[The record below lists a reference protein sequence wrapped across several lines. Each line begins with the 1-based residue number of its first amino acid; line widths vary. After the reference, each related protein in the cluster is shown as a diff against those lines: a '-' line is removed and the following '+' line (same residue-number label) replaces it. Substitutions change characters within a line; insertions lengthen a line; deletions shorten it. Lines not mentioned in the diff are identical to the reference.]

1 MNEQVYFRQLLAGR
15 DFAVGDGLAT
25 SMRNFTY
32 VLGDR
37 ETGDAILVDPAYRP
51 SELVEMVTA
60 DKMNVVGVV
69 ATHFHPDHIGG
80 MLTGDQHVAG
90 IAELLALIDVPVH
103 VQAEE
108 AEWVKART
116 GVSDDALTLHHDRDQ
131 LDVGAVAVT
140 LLHTPGHTPGS
151 QCLLV
156 EGRLLSG
163 DTLFIDGCG
172 RTDFPGGDTL
182 EMYRTL
188 SERLNAVSDDTVLF
202 PGHLYAPESSLSMGH
217 VRARNYVFSAK
228 SQDEW
233 LEMFAS

>member
-1 MNEQVYFRQLLAGR
+1 MNEQFYFRQLLAGR
-15 DFAVGDGLAT
+15 DFAVGDDVAT

-32 VLGDR
+32 LLGDR
-37 ETGDAILVDPAYRP
+37 DTGVAILVDPAYRP
-51 SELVEMVTA
+51 SELVDMVTA
-60 DKMNVVGVV
+60 DEMNVVGVV

-80 MLTGDQHVAG
+80 TLTGDQHIAG
-90 IAELLALIDVPVH
+90 IAELLALVEVPVH

-108 AEWVKART
+108 AEWVKAST

-188 SERLNAVSDDTVLF
+188 SERLNAVSDETVLF
-202 PGHLYAPESSLSMGH
+202 PGHLYAPESFLSMGH

-228 SQDEW
+228 SQEEW
-233 LEMFAS
+233 LAMFAS

>member
-1 MNEQVYFRQLLAGR
+1 MNEQFYFRQLLAGR
-15 DFAVGDGLAT
+15 DFAVGDEVAT

-32 VLGDR
+32 LLGDR

-51 SELVEMVTA
+51 SELVDMVTA
-60 DKMNVVGVV
+60 DEMNVVGVV

-80 MLTGDQHVAG
+80 TLTGDQHIAG
-90 IAELLALIDVPVH
+90 IAELLSLMEVPVH

-108 AEWVKART
+108 AEWVTART

-131 LDVGAVAVT
+131 LDVGTVAVT

-188 SERLNAVSDDTVLF
+188 SERLNAVSDETVLF
-202 PGHLYAPESSLSMGH
+202 PGHLYAPESSLSMGL
-217 VRARNYVFSAK
+217 VRERNYVFAAK
-228 SQDEW
+228 SQEAW

>member
-1 MNEQVYFRQLLAGR
+1 MNEQFYFRQLLAGR
-15 DFAVGDGLAT
+15 DFAVGDDVAT

-32 VLGDR
+32 LLGDR
-37 ETGDAILVDPAYRP
+37 DTGDAILVDPAYRP
-51 SELVEMVTA
+51 SELVDMVTA
-60 DKMNVVGVV
+60 DEMNVVGVV

-80 MLTGDQHVAG
+80 TLTGDQHIAG
-90 IAELLALIDVPVH
+90 IAELLALVEVPVH

-108 AEWVKART
+108 AEWVKAST

-188 SERLNAVSDDTVLF
+188 SERLNAVSDETVLF
-202 PGHLYAPESSLSMGH
+202 PGHLYAPESFLSMGH

-228 SQDEW
+228 SQEEW
-233 LEMFAS
+233 LAMFAS

>member
-1 MNEQVYFRQLLAGR
+1 MNEQFYFRQLLAGR
-15 DFAVGDGLAT
+15 DFAVGDDVAT

-32 VLGDR
+32 LLGDR
-37 ETGDAILVDPAYRP
+37 DTGDAILVDPAYRP
-51 SELVEMVTA
+51 SELVDMVTA
-60 DKMNVVGVV
+60 DEMNVVGVV

-80 MLTGDQHVAG
+80 TFTGDQHIAG
-90 IAELLALIDVPVH
+90 IAELLALVEVPVH

-108 AEWVKART
+108 AEWVKAST

-188 SERLNAVSDDTVLF
+188 SERLNAVSDETVLF
-202 PGHLYAPESSLSMGH
+202 PGHLYAPESFLSMGH

-228 SQDEW
+228 SQEEW
-233 LEMFAS
+233 LAMFAS